1 MEAFSSGFV
10 HKTSRIIEGRS
21 AFPQSHNNSLSIQ
34 IKEPE
39 LVIDAIREL
48 FICREIYTLR
58 GIFHFSNLRL

>member
-21 AFPQSHNNSLSIQ
+21 AFPQSHNNTLFIQ

-39 LVIDAIREL
+39 LVVDAIREL
-48 FICREIYTLR
+48 FICREILTFSD
-58 GIFHFSNLRL
+58 IFLD

>member
-21 AFPQSHNNSLSIQ
+21 AFPQSHNNTLSIQ

-48 FICREIYTLR
+48 FICR
-58 GIFHFSNLRL
+58 

>member
-10 HKTSRIIEGRS
+10 HKTSRIIEERS
-21 AFPQSHNNSLSIQ
+21 AFPQSHNNRLSIQ

-48 FICREIYTLR
+48 FICRLVLHLTT
-58 GIFHFSNLRL
+58 